1 MCNQHTISR
10 HLQLRA
16 SPKRCLP
23 TIPGNLEVTLW
34 ICEDVRPHMSGV
46 TGLMALTHVPQ
57 THPRCCRRQNT
68 RPFAGW
74 TVLHCVRGPR
84 SLPPP
89 SAHTC
94 PLLLQLI
101 RQRMHSRL
109 GTRPEL
115 GPRAASVQFSPTDR
129 PRWAVPWLQAEG
141 LCTCWVQEG
150 GRRCRRSS
158 CALAFTGRHFLW
170 VPQLL
175 SEHLSRHWGRTFRN
189 LV

>member
-23 TIPGNLEVTLW
+23 TCPGNLEVSLW

-57 THPRCCRRQNT
+57 THPRCCRRQNA

-94 PLLLQLI
+94 PLPLQLI
-101 RQRMHSRL
+101 RQRVPVGWGHALSWVPGQPAFSSAPQIGL
-109 GTRPEL
+109 GGRCP
-115 GPRAASVQFSPTDR
+115 GCR
-129 PRWAVPWLQAEG
+129 PRGCVRVG
-141 LCTCWVQEG
+141 SRREG
-150 GRRCRRSS
+150 GDARSS
-158 CALAFTGRHFLW
+158 CALAFAGRHFLSA
-170 VPQLL
+170 PQQL
-175 SEHLSRHWGRTFRN
+175 SEHLSRHRGRTFRN